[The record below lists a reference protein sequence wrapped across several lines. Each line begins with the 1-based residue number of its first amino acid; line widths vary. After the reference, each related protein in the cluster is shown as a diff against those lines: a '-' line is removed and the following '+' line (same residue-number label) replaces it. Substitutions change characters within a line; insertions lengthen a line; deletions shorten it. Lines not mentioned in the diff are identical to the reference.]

1 MPVTWTVRN
10 IMARDILSVDSE
22 TSANDA
28 IALMAE
34 KDVGGLVVTREGK
47 PAGIVTERDIIKKCG
62 REGSYKGVEVG
73 QIMSEP
79 LITIKGDATIGDAAW
94 LMSDKNIRRLLVTE
108 KGEIKGIVTGK
119 DIMREILTV
128 FKNLLTTAKATE
140 LL

>member
-10 IMARDILSVDSE
+10 IMARDILSVDSQ

-34 KDVGGLVVTREGK
+34 KDVGALVVTREGK

-62 REGSYKGVEVG
+62 REGSYKGIEVG

-94 LMSDKNIRRLLVTE
+94 LMTDKNIRRLLVTE

-119 DIMREILTV
+119 DIMREILSV

>member
-1 MPVTWTVRN
+1 
-10 IMARDILSVDSE
+10 VDSQ

-34 KDVGGLVVTREGK
+34 KDVGALVVTREGK

-62 REGSYKGVEVG
+62 REGSYKGIEVG

-94 LMSDKNIRRLLVTE
+94 LMTDKNIRRLLVTE

-119 DIMREILTV
+119 DIMREILSV

>member
-10 IMARDILSVDSE
+10 IMTRDILSVDSE

-34 KDVGGLVVTREGK
+34 KDVGALVVTREGK

-79 LITIKGDATIGDAAW
+79 LITIKGDATVGDAAW

-119 DIMREILTV
+119 DIMREILAV